1 MNLKKPLWPMSYK
14 ETFWSKGQN
23 NPINKPIERFN
34 QHQNLVHTDFRHV
47 FTMSDNTAKIFYDT

>member
-1 MNLKKPLWPMSYK
+1 MSYK